1 VTDSAK
7 RPEES
12 SPEETS
18 LTREMSPTREMA
30 AVINEQETHRLTWTS
45 VAKRAVVVV
54 IGGIGLYFVL
64 PSLTAVF
71 ASWPRLTSLNP
82 IWFAVA
88 VAAEVG
94 QFLCTFA
101 LQRLALRTQGWYAV
115 VTAQLSS
122 NAVSKI
128 IPAGA
133 AAGAAVEF
141 RMLATAGIDTDVAVG
156 GLTAFSLLNVGGLLA
171 LPIFALPAIL
181 FGSPVSNGLAHTA
194 FIGIAGFALF
204 AAFGVILLTTD
215 RPLEVSARF
224 AQQVRNRILSKRPPI
239 TGLDQ
244 RLVRQRDAI
253 KKVLGKK
260 WPQAVAL
267 TSGRLFLD
275 FLCLLCA
282 LRATGSHPRPSLV
295 LLAYAV
301 AGIIALIPI
310 TPGGLGLVE
319 ASLSGLLILAGVKGT
334 DAFLATLAYRLAQ
347 YWLPLFAGPFAYWA
361 FWRRYGR
368 PEDKPAVAPAG
379 S

>member
-1 VTDSAK
+1 VTDAAE
-7 RPEES
+7 R
-12 SPEETS
+12 PEETS
-18 LTREMSPTREMA
+18 PQEPSPTGEMA
-30 AVINEQETHRLTWTS
+30 AVINEQEAHRLTWTS
-45 VAKRAVVVV
+45 VAKRAIVVL
-54 IGGIGLYFVL
+54 IGGIGIYFVF

-101 LQRLALRTQGWYAV
+101 LQRLALRTHGWYAV

-141 RMLATAGIDTDVAVG
+141 RMLATAGIDLDVAVG
-156 GLTAFSLLNVGGLLA
+156 GLTAFSLLNIGGLLA

-204 AAFGVILLTTD
+204 AAFGLILLTTE
-215 RPLEVSARF
+215 RPLAVFGRF
-224 AQQVRNRILSKRPPI
+224 VQRVRNRLMPKRPVM
-239 TGLDQ
+239 TGLDV

-253 KKVLGKK
+253 KRVLGRK
-260 WPQAVAL
+260 WPQAVGL

-319 ASLSGLLILAGVKGT
+319 ASLSGLLILAGVKGS
-334 DAFLATLAYRLAQ
+334 DAFLATLAYRLAS
-347 YWLPLFAGPFAYWA
+347 YWLPLLVGPFAYAA

-368 PEDKPAVAPAG
+368 PEDKAAVAPA
-379 S
+379 SS

>member
-1 VTDSAK
+1 VTDPVE
-7 RPEES
+7 RPEGV
-12 SPEETS
+12 SPEEQ
-18 LTREMSPTREMA
+18 SPTREMA
-30 AVINEQETHRLTWTS
+30 AAINEQEGHRLTWTS
-45 VAKRAVVVV
+45 VAKRAVVVA
-54 IGGIGLYFVL
+54 ISGIGLYFVL

-101 LQRLALRTQGWYAV
+101 LQRLALRTQDWYPV

-141 RMLATAGIDTDVAVG
+141 RMLATAGIELDVAVG
-156 GLTAFSLLNVGGLLA
+156 GLTAFSLLNIGGLLA

-204 AAFGVILLTTD
+204 AAFGVVLLTTE
-215 RPLEVSARF
+215 RPLAVFGRF
-224 AQQVRNRILSKRPPI
+224 AQRVRNRILSKRPPI
-239 TGLDQ
+239 TGLDH
-244 RLVRQRDAI
+244 RLILQRDAI
-253 KKVLGKK
+253 KKVLGKR

-301 AGIIALIPI
+301 AGIVALIPI

-334 DAFLATLAYRLAQ
+334 DAFLATLAYRLAS
-347 YWLPLFAGPFAYWA
+347 YWLPLFAGPFAYFA
-361 FWRRYGR
+361 FWKRYGR
-368 PEDKPAVAPAG
+368 PEDKEAVATL
-379 S
+379 SS

>member
-1 VTDSAK
+1 VTDAAG
-7 RPEES
+7 RPEK
-12 SPEETS
+12 TS
-18 LTREMSPTREMA
+18 QQEPSPTREMA

-45 VAKRAVVVV
+45 VAKRAVVVI
-54 IGGIGLYFVL
+54 IGGIGLYLVL

-82 IWFAVA
+82 LWFGVA
-88 VAAEVG
+88 VVAEVG
-94 QFLCTFA
+94 SFLCTFA
-101 LQRLALRTQGWYAV
+101 LQRLALRTPDWYPV

-141 RMLATAGIDTDVAVG
+141 RMLATAGVEGDVAVG
-156 GLTAFSLLNVGGLLA
+156 GLTAFSLLNIGGLLA

-204 AAFGVILLTTD
+204 AGFGLILLTTN
-215 RPLEVSARF
+215 RPLAVFGRF
-224 AQQVRNRILSKRPPI
+224 AQRARNRILPKRPPI
-239 TGLDQ
+239 GGLDV
-244 RLVRQRDAI
+244 RLVCQRDAI
-253 KKVLGKK
+253 KKVLGSK
-260 WPQAVAL
+260 WPRAVAL

-301 AGIIALIPI
+301 AGIVALIPI

-319 ASLSGLLILAGVKGT
+319 ASLSGLLILAGVEGT
-334 DAFLATLAYRLAQ
+334 DAFLATLAYRLAS
-347 YWLPLFAGPFAYWA
+347 YWLPLLVGPFAYLA
-361 FWRRYGR
+361 FWKRYGK
-368 PEDKPAVAPAG
+368 PEDKPAVAPA
-379 S
+379 SS